1 MRTNDL
7 KRVAEHYSPF
17 KPSKLL
23 FTRLDETQTLGPIMS
38 QSARMRIPVSFVSR
52 GQRIPED
59 LEPATTDLIL
69 DAMLE
74 PEQGAETNVGVAAA

>member
-1 MRTNDL
+1 
-7 KRVAEHYSPF
+7 
-17 KPSKLL
+17 
-23 FTRLDETQTLGPIMS
+23 
-38 QSARMRIPVSFVSR
+38 MRIPVSFVSR